1 MNSEWGEEKVLSVK
15 IRVMITAIIID
26 DEEPARE
33 LIKHYLKEFPDIE
46 LVGECAD
53 GFAGLKAIQ
62 DLKPDI
68 VFLDIQMP
76 KLTGFEL
83 LELLEEPPPIIFST
97 AYDQYAIRAFEM
109 SAVDYLLKPYSAE
122 RFGQAIKKVR
132 QLILSHKPGK
142 SQVTGLVSALGAN
155 PEFLQR
161 IAVKTRHKI
170 EVIPVIEIS
179 YIEAD
184 DDYVTIHTGT
194 DKFLKEKTMK
204 YMESHLDPS
213 QFVRIHRSYIVNVN
227 QIARLELYQKE
238 TYNVLLK
245 NGSSIRA
252 SSYGYKELKQLLNL

>member
-1 MNSEWGEEKVLSVK
+1 MYK
-15 IRVMITAIIID
+15 AIIVD

-33 LIKHYLKEFPDIE
+33 LIKHYLKDFQDIE
-46 LVGECAD
+46 LVGDYAD

-62 DLKPDI
+62 ELKPDI

-83 LELLEEPPPIIFST
+83 LELLEDPPHIIFST
-97 AYDQYAIRAFEM
+97 AYDQYAIKAFEM
-109 SAVDYLLKPYSAE
+109 SAVDYLLKPYSSE
-122 RFGQAIKKVR
+122 RFGQAIRKVQ
-132 QLILSHKPGK
+132 QLILSDKPGK
-142 SQVTGLVSALGAN
+142 PQVSGLVATLETN

-170 EVIPVIEIS
+170 EVIPVTEIL

-184 DDYVTIHTGT
+184 DDYVTIHTGA

-213 QFVRIHRSYIVNVN
+213 QFVRVHRSYIVNVN
-227 QIARLELYQKE
+227 QIVRLELYQKE

-245 NGSSIRA
+245 NGASIRA
-252 SSYGYKELKQLLNL
+252 SSSGYKDLKELLKL

>member
-1 MNSEWGEEKVLSVK
+1 MN
-15 IRVMITAIIID
+15 TAIIID
-26 DEEPARE
+26 DEQPARE

-46 LVGECAD
+46 LLGEYPD
-53 GFAGLKAIQ
+53 GFSGLKAIQ
-62 DLKPDI
+62 ERKPDI

-83 LELLEEPPPIIFST
+83 LELLDDPPHIIFST
-97 AYDQYAIRAFEM
+97 AYDQYAIKAFEM
-109 SAVDYLLKPYSAE
+109 TAVDYLLKPYSTE
-122 RFGQAIKKVR
+122 RFGQAIKKVQ
-132 QLILSHKPGK
+132 QLILSRKPGK
-142 SQVTGLVSALGAN
+142 TQADSLVTTLEAN

-170 EVIPVIEIS
+170 EVIPVTDIF

-194 DKFLKEKTMK
+194 EKFLKEKTMK

-213 QFVRIHRSYIVNVN
+213 QFVRVHRSYIVNVN
-227 QIARLELYQKE
+227 HIARLELYQKE

-245 NGSSIRA
+245 NGVSIRA
-252 SSYGYKELKQLLNL
+252 SSTGYKELKQILNL

>member
-1 MNSEWGEEKVLSVK
+1 MN
-15 IRVMITAIIID
+15 TAIIID
-26 DEEPARE
+26 DEQPARE
-33 LIKHYLKEFPDIE
+33 LIKHYLKEFPDIG
-46 LVGECAD
+46 LLGEYPD
-53 GFAGLKAIQ
+53 GFSGLKAIQ
-62 DLKPDI
+62 ELNPDI

-83 LELLEEPPPIIFST
+83 LELLEDPPHIIFST

-109 SAVDYLLKPYSAE
+109 TAVDYLLKPYSAE

-132 QLILSHKPGK
+132 QLILSQKPGK
-142 SQVTGLVSALGAN
+142 PQASKLIETLETN

-170 EVIPVIEIS
+170 EVIPVTEIL

-194 DKFLKEKTMK
+194 EKFLKEKTMK

-213 QFVRIHRSYIVNVN
+213 QFVRVHRSYIVNVN

-245 NGSSIRA
+245 NGTSIRA
-252 SSYGYKELKQLLNL
+252 SSSGYKDLKRLLNL